1 MTTRRGFRLAR
12 SIGAVVITGF
22 TVITGFAQG
31 QMPDAKQMSGVPLP
45 VGDLANGTVTVRVV
59 RGAMT
64 NPIPNQP
71 VELLGGTSPATAN
84 TNDAGRAEFPGL
96 QAGLRV
102 RAVTT
107 VDGQRL
113 ESQEFAVP
121 ATGGVR
127 VALVVTAGQPGGG
140 GMPTPAPAAARPG
153 SVMLGDQTR
162 IVIETGDEGLNVFN
176 IVQVLNSASTPVQPL
191 QPLIFD
197 LPAAAQGAG
206 MLEGSTPQATLSGT
220 RVTVAG
226 PFAPGST
233 LVQFAYSIPFGSAS
247 VTIDLKLPAALDHV
261 AVVAQK
267 VGAMRLDSPQI
278 GEQREMPAEGQL
290 FIAARGRGLKAGE
303 TLSLTL
309 SGLPHQSAWPRN
321 LALALAVTILGA
333 GAWGTFRTS
342 HADSADAARR
352 LRLHQTRDRLF
363 TELTSLEEQF
373 REQRVDPERYAVR
386 RRELVSAL
394 ERIYVEL
401 DEEAAA

>member
-1 MTTRRGFRLAR
+1 MRIRPALLSVTLAV
-12 SIGAVVITGF
+12 A
-22 TVITGFAQG
+22 FASLVQA
-31 QMPDAKQMSGVPLP
+31 QMPDARQMSGVPLP

-71 VELLGGTSPATAN
+71 VELLGAMKAPAK

-96 QAGLRV
+96 QPGLRV

-127 VALVVTAGQPGGG
+127 VALVVPTSQPAGEG
-140 GMPTPAPAAARPG
+140 TPPPAKMPAAGPAQPG
-153 SVMLGDQTR
+153 SVVLGDQTR

-176 IVQVLNSASTPVQPL
+176 IIQVLNSTATPVQPP

-206 MLEGSTPQATLSGT
+206 MLEGSTPQATFAGT
-220 RVTVAG
+220 RVTVNG

-233 LVQFAYSIPFGSAS
+233 LVQFAYSIPFGSATT
-247 VTIDLKLPAALDHV
+247 TIDLKLPAALDHV

-267 VGAMRLDSPQI
+267 IGALRLDSPQI
-278 GEQREMPAEGQL
+278 AEQREMPVEGHVY
-290 FIAARGRGLKAGE
+290 IAARGRGLKAGE

-321 LALALAVTILGA
+321 LALALAVAILGI
-333 GAWGTFRTS
+333 GAWGTVRRS
-342 HADSADAARR
+342 RADADGAARR
-352 LRLHQTRDRLF
+352 RRLHQTRDRLF
-363 TELTSLEEQF
+363 GELTSLEEQF

-386 RRELVSAL
+386 RRELVSSL

-401 DEEAAA
+401 DEEVAA